1 MRMSCGDAVPPRIE
15 RPTVATEF
23 DAHSIREFDP
33 IREAMAG
40 HRDHD
45 RNVRLECVCHEIAK
59 ALALGFLSAEPVDD
73 YDIGALIDRARNTL
87 PSVKEATYIQP
98 ASFRVCTQ
106 VLKQG
111 QFLAGMD
118 EPRRR
123 RGFKAA
129 TAELDQS
136 NSEIAV
142 CVEVG
147 REVAQ
152 NPVGILILLVDQG
165 SKVALRIEHRMA
177 SNNRTRLGS
186 PFEKMSCSSL
196 VIFIYISRKP
206 ASPPWPL
213 IKLTQKAGWTAAAI
227 SIYPIKYND
236 GESPEFAMEIRV
248 KALGTCE
255 VAADGGAI
263 SLGFE
268 DVAGNPTAVQVSL
281 NQVGALIMTL
291 PGLLETALK
300 ARYGDQSLR
309 YAYPLASWVVEQSTD
324 ATQRIVTLETQDG
337 FKVRFSIPEAQQNLL
352 GEALIQP
359 STARA
364 LPN

>member
-1 MRMSCGDAVPPRIE
+1 
-15 RPTVATEF
+15 
-23 DAHSIREFDP
+23 
-33 IREAMAG
+33 
-40 HRDHD
+40 
-45 RNVRLECVCHEIAK
+45 
-59 ALALGFLSAEPVDD
+59 
-73 YDIGALIDRARNTL
+73 
-87 PSVKEATYIQP
+87 
-98 ASFRVCTQ
+98 
-106 VLKQG
+106 
-111 QFLAGMD
+111 
-118 EPRRR
+118 
-123 RGFKAA
+123 
-129 TAELDQS
+129 
-136 NSEIAV
+136 
-142 CVEVG
+142 
-147 REVAQ
+147 
-152 NPVGILILLVDQG
+152 
-165 SKVALRIEHRMA
+165 
-177 SNNRTRLGS
+177 
-186 PFEKMSCSSL
+186 
-196 VIFIYISRKP
+196 
-206 ASPPWPL
+206 
-213 IKLTQKAGWTAAAI
+213 
-227 SIYPIKYND
+227 
-236 GESPEFAMEIRV
+236 MEIRV